1 MLTQDSIRDRLNHI
15 ANELAHEPGIYYELY
30 SRKFSERVQHWMRS
44 ASGTEAALIE
54 QVAQNDPDF
63 LATIVVAAPDA
74 LDIEIAATIA
84 NPQREPLFN
93 PDWDVSY

>member
-1 MLTQDSIRDRLNHI
+1 MLTQDSIRDHLDHI
-15 ANELAHEPGIYYELY
+15 ANELAHEPGIYYELFT
-30 SRKFSERVQHWMRS
+30 RKFSERVQHWMRS

-63 LATIVVAAPDA
+63 LATTDTLDA
-74 LDIEIAATIA
+74 EIAATIA
-84 NPQREPLFN
+84 NPEREPLFN

>member
-30 SRKFSERVQHWMRS
+30 SRKFSERVHHWMRS
-44 ASGTEAALIE
+44 TSGTEAALIE
-54 QVAQNDPDF
+54 QVAENDPDF
-63 LATIVVAAPDA
+63 LATTDTLDA
-74 LDIEIAATIA
+74 EITATIA